1 MATEYYRK
9 LCERFEKLQNAFLP
23 DEFSPTGEY
32 EDIVYE
38 HTRAYKVLTHAE
50 LEYYFEEAAKA
61 IAQKALREWRS
72 SNQVSKPLLA
82 LVAYYPGAFE
92 PLPELSNGN
101 HVRMDLEQRISDS
114 CTEYF
119 RYVRSE
125 NHGIKERNLIH
136 LFLPIGIKIDELPHD
151 VLISANNYGVMRGAI
166 AHSTRAQQMLQPE
179 EVKRAADEILEN
191 VALLDDL
198 LEPYLLPPVPPAE
211 TAGESE

>member
-1 MATEYYRK
+1 MATEYYRN

-23 DEFSPTGEY
+23 EEFSPTGEY
-32 EDIVYE
+32 ADIVYE

-101 HVRMDLEQRISDS
+101 HVQMDLEQRISTS
-114 CTEYF
+114 FTAYF
-119 RYVRSE
+119 SYVNSE
-125 NHGIKERNLIH
+125 NHGIKEKNLIH
-136 LFLPIGIKIDELPHD
+136 LFLPIGIRIDELPHD
-151 VLISANNYGVMRGAI
+151 LLISANNYGSMRGAI
-166 AHSTRAQQMLQPE
+166 AHSTRAQQMLHQ
-179 EVKRAADEILEN
+179 KR
-191 VALLDDL
+191 
-198 LEPYLLPPVPPAE
+198 
-211 TAGESE
+211 